1 MFFVLSS
8 VACNIQ
14 CNKELSQIIT
24 LTTPRMADDRINLEK
39 TMDEAIG

>member
-14 CNKELSQIIT
+14 SNKELCQIIT
-24 LTTPRMADDRINLEK
+24 LTTPKMADNRINLDK
-39 TMDEAIG
+39 TVDEAIG